1 MARHR
6 PDDIKMAFLQTGSP
20 QGKIV
25 LKAESNNTGK
35 EREMHLNAMVMN
47 SNRYLTVIQK
57 P

>member
-1 MARHR
+1 MTLKWLSYKQVPHR
-6 PDDIKMAFLQTGSP
+6 
-20 QGKIV
+20 GKIV